1 MGKVEL
7 LLGGF
12 LKADSRAKVLKVCLE
27 QSGILNGRMAK
38 RHTYGWPKK
47 IYYIIYAC
55 FPKQGAR
62 LRLRL
67 NDSARETR

>member
-47 IYYIIYAC
+47 YILHN
-55 FPKQGAR
+55 
-62 LRLRL
+62 LRVLSKTR
-67 NDSARETR
+67 SAFEAPTK